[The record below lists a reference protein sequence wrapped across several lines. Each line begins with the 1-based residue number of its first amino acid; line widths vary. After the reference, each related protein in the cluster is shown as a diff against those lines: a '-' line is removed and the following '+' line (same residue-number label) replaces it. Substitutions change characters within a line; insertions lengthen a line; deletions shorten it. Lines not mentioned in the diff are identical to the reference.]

1 MLSLKSENAL
11 INKMFVEN
19 INSNCEFQYYSKF
32 NRLYLLECIEDKE
45 QPNKYLFSFPIKNRP
60 YNYTTTLFGKENA
73 KKYIDD
79 IIQNY
84 ICV

>member
-11 INKMFVEN
+11 VSKMFVEN
-19 INSNCEFQYYSKF
+19 INCNYEFQYYSKF
-32 NRLYLLECIEDKE
+32 NRLYLLECIKDKE
-45 QPNKYLFSFPIKNRP
+45 DSNKYLFSFPIKNKP
-60 YNYTTTLFGKENA
+60 YNYTASLYGKENA